1 MCTILKEC
9 FNSMKRTK
17 RILALSLT
25 LCLLLGCAAGL
36 SACSSAKV
44 LFTVDGVGV
53 TDGYFSFY
61 MSQYLSAMASD
72 LGDNMISSTDKID
85 ENTTAGDYVKDIIY
99 DRIVDDY
106 ATIALGEEIGV
117 TMSSKDYTT
126 AESYKDAYVAQLE
139 AAGTS
144 YKQMIKNLGCTNADV
159 ELFCRNAALIT
170 RISEALY
177 EDGSTYYPSETEIA
191 NITKDFHENYICIT
205 YVIQSVTDATGAVL
219 NDAELKISRDNC
231 TAARA
236 AFLKGEDDEKVVQ
249 DYSEDASGRESP
261 YTIYFTLDSI
271 TDEVL
276 LKGIRNLKIG
286 DVTDIMETSNGMMVA
301 KRLPL
306 DEKQIDSVILDYM
319 SKNIEARTQMLADG
333 LAIYQTAEYSE
344 YYLQF

>member
-1 MCTILKEC
+1 M
-9 FNSMKRTK
+9 NRTK
-17 RILALSLT
+17 RILALSLI
-25 LCLLLGCAAGL
+25 LCLLLGCAAGFT
-36 SACSSAKV
+36 ACSSAKV

-72 LGDNMISSTDKID
+72 LGDNMISSSDMID
-85 ENTTAGDYVKDIIY
+85 ESTTAGDYVKDIIY
-99 DRIVDDY
+99 ESIVNDY

-117 TMSSKDYTT
+117 TMSSKDYET
-126 AESYKDAYVAQLE
+126 AETYKTAYIAQLE

-144 YKQMIKNLGCTNADV
+144 YKQMIKNLGCTNTDV
-159 ELFCRNAALIT
+159 ELFCRNASLLS

-177 EDGSTYYPSETEIA
+177 ADGSTYYPSESEIE

-205 YVIQSVTDATGAVL
+205 YVIQSVTDTTGAVL
-219 NDAELKISRDNC
+219 NDTELQLSRDRC
-231 TAARA
+231 TAAREG
-236 AFLKGEDDEKVVQ
+236 FLKGDDDEKVVQ

-306 DEKQIDSVILDYM
+306 DDKQIDTVILDYM
-319 SKNIEARTQMLADG
+319 SKNIESRTQMLADG